1 MVPAKRPSFLFA
13 LLWLIA
19 TPTLPTAAR
28 AQVNYGVNN
37 PRLLT
42 SPETVW
48 KTSLDTMS
56 ANGIHLVRTAIGK
69 ATTLEAMVG
78 FLRYAEHLSMKVI
91 VVFPEGYDSYFAP
104 ETPVHEY
111 SSGFPAGRG
120 LAPVDVARFE
130 TYWRTHRAALRQAD
144 VHVYA
149 YELGNE
155 VNGASFNR
163 DYPIG
168 TDARLLDLQA
178 CDNQP
183 GCGTVRAG
191 WDKYIAM
198 LRVMRSSNLL
208 DGALLIGG
216 SFVRVGEGYVQSI
229 HGSFSTV
236 SSTRAYLAT
245 HGADGLV
252 DAYSFHVYPVVP
264 PTADLVA
271 GQHEIARQI
280 GAVYTECR
288 SGRTKPCW
296 ITEWGFPDE
305 AIKCQ
310 DSPRQDSF
318 VRYAAD
324 VFRQEASLQGGI
336 TSAYYAWDTGDKF
349 AVFGCGHVASP
360 VIADLLRSH

>member
-1 MVPAKRPSFLFA
+1 
-13 LLWLIA
+13 
-19 TPTLPTAAR
+19 
-28 AQVNYGVNN
+28 
-37 PRLLT
+37 
-42 SPETVW
+42 
-48 KTSLDTMS
+48 
-56 ANGIHLVRTAIGK
+56 
-69 ATTLEAMVG
+69 
-78 FLRYAEHLSMKVI
+78 
-91 VVFPEGYDSYFAP
+91 
-104 ETPVHEY
+104 VHEY

-130 TYWRTHRAALRQAD
+130 AYWRTHRVALRQAGL
-144 VHVYA
+144 HIYA

-168 TDARLLDLQA
+168 ADARLLDLQA
-178 CDNQP
+178 CDHQP
-183 GCGTVRAG
+183 GCGTIRAG

-198 LRVMRSSNLL
+198 LRIMRSSNLL

-236 SSTRAYLAT
+236 SSTRAYLAA

-264 PTADLVA
+264 PTADLVT
-271 GQHEIARQI
+271 GQREIARQI
-280 GAVYTECR
+280 GAVYSECR
-288 SGRTKPCW
+288 SARAKPCW
-296 ITEWGFPDE
+296 VTEWGFPDE
-305 AIKCQ
+305 GIKCQ

-324 VFRQEASLQGGI
+324 VFRQEASQQGGI

-360 VIADLLRSH
+360 AIAGLLRSH